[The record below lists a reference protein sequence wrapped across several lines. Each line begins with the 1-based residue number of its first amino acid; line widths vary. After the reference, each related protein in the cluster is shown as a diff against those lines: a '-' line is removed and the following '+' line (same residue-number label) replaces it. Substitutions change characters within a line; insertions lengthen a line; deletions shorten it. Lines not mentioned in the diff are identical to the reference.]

1 MPHAYQQKKLS
12 TACNGS
18 IRGKLMQAFKEKTGQ
33 HQIEVSRQ
41 FKKCFTV

>member
-18 IRGKLMQAFKEKTGQ
+18 ITGKFMQSFKEKIGR

-41 FKKCFTV
+41 SRKCFTV